1 MDPMT
6 GEWLRHRVTITNPQ
20 GLHMRPLQAF
30 VETAGRFQSS
40 VFVTRDGGERVNGK
54 SLLNLL
60 TMAAEEGT
68 VVLLEVSGPDGQ
80 EALAALVEALNRTYT
95 DES

>member
-1 MDPMT
+1 MT
-6 GEWLRHRVTITNPQ
+6 GELLRRSVTITNPQ

-30 VETAGRFQSS
+30 VETAGRFQSE

-68 VVLLEVSGPDGQ
+68 VIHLEVSGADCHD
-80 EALAALVEALNRTYT
+80 ALTSLVEILQRTYI
-95 DES
+95 DE

>member
-1 MDPMT
+1 MT
-6 GEWLRHRVTITNPQ
+6 GDFLRQSVTITNPQ

-30 VETAGRFQSS
+30 VETAGRFRSA

-60 TMAAEEGT
+60 TQTGELIDERG
-68 VVLLEVSGPDGQ
+68 VVVK
-80 EALAALVEALNRTYT
+80 
-95 DES
+95 

>member
-6 GEWLRHRVTITNPQ
+6 GEWLRHSVTITNPQ

-30 VETAGRFQSS
+30 VETAGRFQST
-40 VFVTRDGGERVNGK
+40 VFVTKDGGERLNGK

-60 TMAAEEGT
+60 TMGAEEGT
-68 VVLLEVSGPDGQ
+68 LVHLEVSGPDCQ
-80 EALAALVEALNRTYT
+80 EAILALLEVLKRTYPD
-95 DES
+95 DE

>member
-6 GEWLRHRVTITNPQ
+6 GEWLRRSVTITNPQ

-30 VETAGRFQSS
+30 VETAGRFSSS

-68 VVLLEVSGPDGQ
+68 VVHLEVSGPDCH
-80 EALAALVEALNRTYT
+80 EALASLVEALNRTYT
-95 DES
+95 DE